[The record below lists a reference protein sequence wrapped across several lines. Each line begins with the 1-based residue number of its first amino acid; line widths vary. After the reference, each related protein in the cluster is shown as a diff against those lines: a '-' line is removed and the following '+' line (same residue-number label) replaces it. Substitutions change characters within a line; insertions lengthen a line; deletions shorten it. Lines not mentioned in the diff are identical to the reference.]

1 MLRFED
7 GWRDN
12 QMKPDTDHVGAVD
25 ACIVHFACAP
35 QPEESEKRYTNI
47 VWSFKC
53 RDTEDSKIRAHYW
66 AAV

>member
-1 MLRFED
+1 MLPGSSKVKCVSSVSETIAFPVLVP
-7 GWRDN
+7 
-12 QMKPDTDHVGAVD
+12 MKALP
-25 ACIVHFACAP
+25 FAGTMHRKLHCH
-35 QPEESEKRYTNI
+35 TNI